1 MPVPPKDPNPAASQS
16 GNPIT
21 GTDYND
27 LIDLLIDNTLGHA
40 HSGSNTDGRQI
51 NHSDLLGVSSDQHHS
66 EAHKFV
72 SGSGH
77 TNTRSGNV
85 TISIPAGFTTAASA
99 VTFSPPFSSLPEV
112 ITWARNNIPPF
123 NIQQIIIPIA
133 LPISGSIIWPAFP
146 SYNEFLNT
154 DIHRL
159 YIDST
164 GYTDIKFV
172 FDYRGAGEI
181 SPVGIGIEYSGDLG
195 GTWTRI
201 GSTYQEIDATGY
213 KDSNWI
219 SLPTAAKANQI
230 LFRVFGSGSDGN
242 IDELFGPLW
251 IWFRTSGRTLITRR
265 GIPTTG
271 SVSIVID
278 ILSPQI
284 AATNIS
290 VGWFAFIP

>member
-164 GYTDIKFV
+164 GY
-172 FDYRGAGEI
+172 
-181 SPVGIGIEYSGDLG
+181 LG